1 MARGQRWTPGQGVWG
16 VMESL
21 HLRLWMPC
29 VCFVTRDHLRV
40 VLKGRAVWDGL
51 KAKQQIRR

>member
-1 MARGQRWTPGQGVWG
+1 
-16 VMESL
+16 MESL
-21 HLRLWMPC
+21 HLHLWMPC